1 MVTSK
6 VLWRGGR
13 GGRFKRV
20 LCRPVLFGYA
30 SPQSFQRKQMHQCSE
45 TAHQKQIKEICAV
58 DKWPSQGSDK
68 FSEANTPFVVWPN
81 LERGTAGH
89 SRGTF
94 GGFGGSEPLDSSRVR
109 LHGVNLSPG
118 KDVVQLLFSGVICYS
133 RKHQTEHYVNTAVTM
148 LLFSKIPQRF
158 SK

>member
-1 MVTSK
+1 MFCRECCADRCCSDTRPLSPSRENRCTSAVK
-6 VLWRGGR
+6 LRIR
-13 GGRFKRV
+13 NSF
-20 LCRPVLFGYA
+20 
-30 SPQSFQRKQMHQCSE
+30 SPSFSSPLYFW
-45 TAHQKQIKEICAV
+45 IKEICAV